1 MEMQTVARSMKRQGR
16 SSSLAQA
23 TPRVRI
29 VLKYAIELPRGAQVA
44 PGAVSPAPTQQDTMA
59 NNVNAGAPTP
69 PASFE
74 EAMAELAQL
83 VTQMEG
89 GQLPLEAS
97 VAAYARGSELVKY
110 CAAQLDRV
118 ESQVKVLEGD
128 MLKPFSA
135 DGAGEGDR

>member
-1 MEMQTVARSMKRQGR
+1 VW
-16 SSSLAQA
+16 
-23 TPRVRI
+23 I
-29 VLKYAIELPRGAQVA
+29 VLKYAIRFPRGAPVA
-44 PGAVSPAPTQQDTMA
+44 HEGIASPTKQDTMA
-59 NNVNAGAPTP
+59 ENTKAGTTAA

-110 CAAQLDRV
+110 CAAQLEKV
-118 ESQVKVLEGD
+118 EAQVKVLEGD

-135 DGAGEGDR
+135 DGAGEAMQ

>member
-1 MEMQTVARSMKRQGR
+1 MRMAG
-16 SSSLAQA
+16 
-23 TPRVRI
+23 
-29 VLKYAIELPRGAQVA
+29 
-44 PGAVSPAPTQQDTMA
+44 SPAQQEDTMA
-59 NNVNAGAPTP
+59 INSNAGATA

-110 CAAQLDRV
+110 CAAQLEKV

-135 DGAGEGDR
+135 DGAGEGA